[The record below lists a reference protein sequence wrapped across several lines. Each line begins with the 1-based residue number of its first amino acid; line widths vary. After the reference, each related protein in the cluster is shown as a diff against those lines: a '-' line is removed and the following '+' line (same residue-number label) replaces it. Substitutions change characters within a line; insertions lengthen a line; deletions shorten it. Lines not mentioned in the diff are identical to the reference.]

1 MMATDDMAID
11 AIYRDGVLKPLHSVD
26 LPENTLVKVEIK
38 LRSET
43 ATGSLAK
50 YKGILAGK
58 DNFSLE
64 EIEEAVQS
72 VMDSRLGK
80 TVANLDQDGK

>member
-1 MMATDDMAID
+1 MMTTDDVAID

-26 LPENTLVKVEIK
+26 LPENTLVKVQIK
-38 LRSET
+38 LRGES

-58 DNFSLE
+58 GNFSLE
-64 EIEEAVQS
+64 EIQEAVQS

>member
-1 MMATDDMAID
+1 MMATDEMAID
-11 AIYRDGVLKPLHSVD
+11 AIYRDGVLKP
-26 LPENTLVKVEIK
+26 
-38 LRSET
+38 
-43 ATGSLAK
+43 LAK